1 MGGEVIAGI
10 LERAV
15 FLQNPDLRLILQ
27 PQSRE
32 NVLRDFLA
40 ENGFAV
46 QCEEAVLSGKF
57 VYVVMT
63 AQYTGQRRTL
73 TEMERFCGLL
83 PQNCTPE
90 ACEKMRRTAS
100 YLAEC
105 SKGFFARGETE
116 TANLYLHTSG
126 EILSLILNYYL

>member
-1 MGGEVIAGI
+1 M
-10 LERAV
+10 
-15 FLQNPDLRLILQ
+15 QNPDLRLILQ

-46 QCEEAVLSGKF
+46 QSEEAVLSGKF

>member
-1 MGGEVIAGI
+1 M
-10 LERAV
+10 
-15 FLQNPDLRLILQ
+15 
-27 PQSRE
+27 
-32 NVLRDFLA
+32 
-40 ENGFAV
+40 
-46 QCEEAVLSGKF
+46 LSGKF

-105 SKGFFARGETE
+105 SKGFAPRQRQEPP
-116 TANLYLHTSG
+116 TSTCTPR
-126 EILSLILNYYL
+126 EKSSPLSSTTISKTYQEESLCPPSPTFMTPSTGSRVYGHHGF

>member
-46 QCEEAVLSGKF
+46 QNEEAVLSGKF